1 MPAKAPAL
9 NQALQLQLAL
19 LGERIRAARL
29 RRGRTAEAVAKD
41 AGITRVTLARLEAGD
56 SAVSMGNLMKV
67 LAVLGLDGEAE
78 AIGADVNLAARVP
91 AGEIPLRR
99 VPPRIRLKHYPQLRG
114 LAWHIRDDEAELTP
128 EEAFEL
134 YERNWR
140 YLDKEAILPR
150 EHALI
155 ERLKQNVGQ
164 GVMLV

>member
-1 MPAKAPAL
+1 MTDAL
-9 NQALQLQLAL
+9 HLQLAR

-29 RRGRTAEAVAKD
+29 RRGCTAEAVAGE

-56 SAVSMGNLMKV
+56 SAVSIGNLVKV
-67 LAVLGLDGEAE
+67 LAVLGLDGEIE
-78 AIGADVNLAARVP
+78 TIGADAVLAAAVP
-91 AGEIPLRR
+91 PSAIPLRR
-99 VPPRIRLKHYPQLRG
+99 VPPRILLRHYPQLRA
-114 LAWHIRDDEAELTP
+114 LAWHIRDPDAELTP

-140 YLDKEAILPR
+140 HLDQDAILPR